1 MIRRRI
7 AAHSLLVAL
16 LAAPVIDATVFAGG
30 RRIAVEFAD
39 GKLSVD
45 FDDVPLQEAFH
56 AIEAKAGVQI
66 KTPPSTREKRV
77 TVSFREMPVERG
89 VREVLRKLSLESH
102 AVLYD
107 SKTGAPRTFVVVES
121 GGSGGSRP
129 APAEPIPAIESRLLA
144 PPVPALA
151 IDDDE
156 EEDEDEDEE
165 TNDRDRQ

>member
-1 MIRRRI
+1 MTRRRS

-16 LAAPVIDATVFAGG
+16 LAAPVLDVSVFAGG
-30 RRIAVEFAD
+30 RPIAVEFAD

-45 FDDVPLQEAFH
+45 FDDVPLPDAFH

-121 GGSGGSRP
+121 SGPGGSRP
-129 APAEPIPAIESRLLA
+129 PSVAEPNPPIESRLLA
-144 PPVPALA
+144 PPVPGPAT
-151 IDDDE
+151 DDRENDRE
-156 EEDEDEDEE
+156 DEDEDEDEE
-165 TNDRDRQ
+165 DE